1 MDMDDDFMGEV
12 EFNLTAEQSQIV
24 SRAIDI
30 ASRQT
35 DEFQVLNPLISIM
48 QWWASSGHRAEK
60 RDSQPEQILVEAC
73 RSFVLAH
80 EKASPTIG

>member
-1 MDMDDDFMGEV
+1 MDMDDDFMGAV

-35 DEFQVLNPLISIM
+35 DEFQVANPLISIM
-48 QWWASSGHRAEK
+48 QWWASSGPKAEK
-60 RDSQPEQILVEAC
+60 RDSPPEQILVEAC

-80 EKASPTIG
+80 EKAGLGD

>member
-48 QWWASSGHRAEK
+48 QWWASSGSRPEK
-60 RDSQPEQILVEAC
+60 RDSPPEKILVEAC
-73 RSFVLAH
+73 RAFVLAH
-80 EKASPTIG
+80 EKARPGD

>member
-12 EFNLTAEQSQIV
+12 EFNLTAQQSQIV

-35 DEFQVLNPLISIM
+35 DEFQVVNPLIAIM
-48 QWWASSGHRAEK
+48 QWWASSGPKVEK
-60 RDSQPEQILVEAC
+60 RDSPPEQILVEAC

-80 EKASPTIG
+80 EKAGSDD

>member
-1 MDMDDDFMGEV
+1 MDMDDDFMRGV

-35 DEFQVLNPLISIM
+35 DEFQVVNPLISIM
-48 QWWASSGHRAEK
+48 QWWTSSGHTAKK
-60 RDSQPEQILVEAC
+60 RDSAPEQILIEAC

-80 EKASPTIG
+80 EKGEF